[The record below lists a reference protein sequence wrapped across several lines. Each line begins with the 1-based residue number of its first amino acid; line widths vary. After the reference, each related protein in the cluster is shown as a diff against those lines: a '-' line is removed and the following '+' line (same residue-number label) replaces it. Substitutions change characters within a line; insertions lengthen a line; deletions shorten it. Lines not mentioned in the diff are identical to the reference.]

1 MTISQPTTSPFETT
15 REAATNE
22 QAQGVGAVRGTT
34 RSGSGDPLTGRTAS
48 NGRPPETIPPS
59 EPTRRHIVYPAWPT
73 SQPGPQVTA
82 PLPGQHPHRL
92 RTDQMVYSCYDQER
106 GMPCVSP
113 PESAVQTHR
122 GKTSLPDER
131 VQEVTSESALERW
144 QDDGGTA
151 SLSLHAP
158 GALKA
163 SRRRGS

>member
-15 REAATNE
+15 REAATKE
-22 QAQGVGAVRGTT
+22 QAQGVGAVREAAQG
-34 RSGSGDPLTGRTAS
+34 GSGDLPMERTARKS
-48 NGRPPETIPPS
+48 PPETIPPS
-59 EPTRRHIVYPAWPT
+59 EPAHRPLAYPAWPT
-73 SQPGPQVTA
+73 SKPGPQVTA

-113 PESAVQTHR
+113 PESAVQTHQ

-131 VQEVTSESALERW
+131 VQEVTSESALARW

-151 SLSLHAP
+151 SPSLHAP

-163 SRRRGS
+163 SRRHGS